1 MPDKRPSGGRDWRA
15 RWVAFC
21 IVWAAIWLLLGVFFW
36 PFWVLVPASLLA
48 IMLPVGK
55 PR

>member
-1 MPDKRPSGGRDWRA
+1 MAENRPSGGADWRA
-15 RWVAFC
+15 RWIAFC
-21 IVWAAIWLLLGVFFW
+21 GVWAAIWLLLGVFFW
-36 PFWVLVPASLLA
+36 PFWLLVPASLLA